1 MKITHRVFLLVLSL
15 ALLLLIGWL
24 REGSFTF
31 ALTDFW
37 FVAGALMLVLV
48 SLVDQPNFSKDAN
61 IFANGTAALVSLY
74 SIQAA
79 DRGDFW
85 VMFMVWSSYLI
96 LSSTILMVRR
106 SRPLHQEGRITQLVS
121 RINRAIGR
129 PESIFSALFL
139 WGIAIQFSYPND
151 RGTINS
157 LLVFWGLFMIVN
169 VPSIA
174 QTLSD
179 LVTGKDKAD
188 GKPGVV
194 IGIQSPRVAIVR
206 LSPGLAADMVGQRF
220 SIKVSSGE
228 VVAEGTLIEDRIL
241 QGFRQGRLA
250 IHTFGTGWKKV
261 SAETRVSLVPI
272 EAKPSDARAL
282 STVADGSSIATLQF
296 NIDPRSPLHT
306 GQVVHVSNA
315 GTTTY
320 YQVVGATVV
329 SHQLA
334 DGNESQSVRVQ
345 AGQLGKWISERASFE
360 PLDWVA
366 SAGEIVTLSGK
377 EAGQSTIPEGKT
389 QLGHVPEST
398 FPVHLDVQDAVTHN
412 TAILGITGSGKTYL
426 AIHLIEAYLAQ
437 GVRVLILDITRQHY
451 SFLAKNHSP
460 TKIRDLEGLK
470 AWLSGGTPLGIFQ
483 FVGADDRMPQTTAS
497 FVKECFDWGQK
508 DVKLRAGVNLPARLC
523 IVMEEAHSLVPEW
536 NQAVS
541 KGDQEEVNRTAKYIL
556 QGRKFGL
563 GVLLISQ
570 RTANV
575 TKTILNQCNT
585 LFALRS
591 YDQTGLDFLKNYMG
605 DDHVKTISTLPQFTT
620 VLVGK
625 ASSSLRPIILKV
637 NNFADRWKD
646 TNDNDDNEIIP

>member
-1 MKITHRVFLLVLSL
+1 MKITHRVVLLVLSL
-15 ALLLLIGWL
+15 GLLLFIGWL
-24 REGSFTF
+24 RDGSLTF
-31 ALTDFW
+31 AVKDFW
-37 FVAGALMLVLV
+37 FVTGALMLVLV

-74 SIQAA
+74 SIQSA

-85 VMFMVWSSYLI
+85 VMFMAWSSYLI

-179 LVTGKDKAD
+179 LLTGKDKAD

-194 IGIQSPRVAIVR
+194 IGVQSPRVAIVR
-206 LSPGLAADMVGQRF
+206 LSPGLAADLVGQRF

-250 IHTFGTGWKKV
+250 IHTFGAGWRKV

-272 EAKPSDARAL
+272 ETKPSDAKAL
-282 STVADGSSIATLQF
+282 STVADGSSIAALQF
-296 NIDPRSPLHT
+296 NIDPRNPLHT
-306 GQVVHVSNA
+306 GQVVQVNNE

-320 YQVVGATVV
+320 YQIVSATVV
-329 SHQLA
+329 SNQLA

-360 PLDWVA
+360 PLDWVP
-366 SAGEIVTLSGK
+366 SAGEIVTLAGK
-377 EAGQSTIPEGKT
+377 NAGQSTVPPGRI

-398 FPVHLDVQDAVTHN
+398 FPVHLDVQDAITHN

-437 GVRVLILDITRQHY
+437 GVRVLVMDITRQHY
-451 SFLAKNHSP
+451 SFLVKHNPTAIKEHS
-460 TKIRDLEGLK
+460 KLQ
-470 AWLSGGTPLGIFQ
+470 AWLDSDSLLGIYQ
-483 FVGADDRMPQTTAS
+483 FADVEDRIPRTTAD
-497 FVKECFDWGQK
+497 FVKSCFDWGQNGA
-508 DVKLRAGVNLPARLC
+508 KLKAGVNIPAKLC
-523 IVMEEAHSLVPEW
+523 IVMEEAHSLIPEW
-536 NQAVS
+536 QQVAH
-541 KGDQEEVNRTAKYIL
+541 KDDTHEVNRSAKYIL

-563 GVLLISQ
+563 GVLAISQ

-605 DDHVKTISTLPQFTT
+605 DDHVKTISTLPQFTG

-625 ASSSLRPIILKV
+625 ASSSLRPIIFKV
-637 NNFADRWKD
+637 TDFADRWKD
-646 TNDNDDNEIIP
+646 APAPESNEQGA

>member
-1 MKITHRVFLLVLSL
+1 MRITHRVFLLVLSL

-24 REGSFTF
+24 RDKTLTF
-31 ALTDFW
+31 AVSDFW

-74 SIQAA
+74 SIQGP
-79 DRGDFW
+79 DRNDFW
-85 VMFMVWSSYLI
+85 IMFWVWSGYLI
-96 LSSTILMVRR
+96 MSSTVLMVIR
-106 SRPLHQEGRITQLVS
+106 SRPLHQEGRLTQLVS

-139 WGIAIQFSYPND
+139 WGIAIQFSYPSD
-151 RGTINS
+151 RQTINS
-157 LLVFWGLFMIVN
+157 LLAFWGVFMILN

-194 IGIQSPRVAIVR
+194 IGLHSPRVAIVR
-206 LSPGLAADMVGQRF
+206 LSPTLAADLVGQRF
-220 SIKVSSGE
+220 AIKISNGE

-250 IHTFGTGWKKV
+250 VHSFGSGWRKV
-261 SAETRVSLVPI
+261 SAESRVSLVPI
-272 EAKPSDARAL
+272 ESNPSDAKAL
-282 STVADGSSIATLQF
+282 STVADGSSISTLQF
-296 NIDPRSPLHT
+296 NIDPRDPLHT
-306 GQVVHVSNA
+306 GQVVEVNNEGA
-315 GTTTY
+315 TTY
-320 YQVVGATVV
+320 YQIVGATVV

-334 DGNESQSVRVQ
+334 DGDESQSVRVQ
-345 AGQLGKWISERASFE
+345 AGQLGKWIQDRASFE
-360 PLDWVA
+360 PLDWVP
-366 SAGEIVTLSGK
+366 SAGEIVTLTRRNTTHSSVP
-377 EAGQSTIPEGKT
+377 AGRI

-398 FPVHLDVQDAVTHN
+398 FPVHLDVQDAITHN

-426 AIHLIEAYLAQ
+426 AIHLIEAYLTQ
-437 GVRVLILDITRQHY
+437 RVRVLVLDITRQHY
-451 SFLAKNHSP
+451 SFLTKHNPTTIRQHSE
-460 TKIRDLEGLK
+460 LQ
-470 AWLSGGTPLGIFQ
+470 AWLDGDSLLGIYQ
-483 FVGADDRMPQTTAS
+483 FADVNDRIPKTTAD
-497 FVKECFDWGQK
+497 FVKSCFDWGQTGA
-508 DVKLRAGVNLPARLC
+508 KLKAGVNIPAKLC
-523 IVMEEAHSLVPEW
+523 IVMEEAHSLIPEW
-536 NQAVS
+536 QQVAH
-541 KGDQEEVNRTAKYIL
+541 KDDTHEVNRSAKHIL

-563 GVLLISQ
+563 GVLVISQ

-605 DDHVKTISTLPQFTT
+605 DDHVKTISTLPQFTA

-625 ASSSLRPIILKV
+625 ASSSLRPIIFKV
-637 NNFADRWKD
+637 TDFANRWND
-646 TNDNDDNEIIP
+646 TTNQEANDGSK